1 MFRTV
6 IIALALVAPV
16 GVATAQ
22 DIAPVISPGQAAEGI
37 FHRSVAEGQA
47 RRIRE
52 GGSNATASA
61 APTAG
66 QRRACASL
74 PRFRAELGANEPRVR
89 KLEGLCAGVGL

>member
-52 GGSNATASA
+52 GRSSANA

>member
-6 IIALALVAPV
+6 ITALALVAPF

-52 GGSNATASA
+52 GRSSANA

-89 KLEGLCAGVGL
+89 KLKGLCAGVGL

>member
-1 MFRTV
+1 MLRTV
-6 IIALALVAPV
+6 IIALALVAPF

-52 GGSNATASA
+52 GRSSANA

-89 KLEGLCAGVGL
+89 KLEGLCAGAGL

>member
-52 GGSNATASA
+52 GRSSANA

-66 QRRACASL
+66 QRRACASLPL

-89 KLEGLCAGVGL
+89 KLKGLCAGVGL

>member
-52 GGSNATASA
+52 GG
-61 APTAG
+61 
-66 QRRACASL
+66 
-74 PRFRAELGANEPRVR
+74 
-89 KLEGLCAGVGL
+89 

>member
-52 GGSNATASA
+52 GGSSANA

-89 KLEGLCAGVGL
+89 KLEGLCAGAGL

>member
-6 IIALALVAPV
+6 ITALALVAPV

-52 GGSNATASA
+52 GRSSANA

-89 KLEGLCAGVGL
+89 KLEGLCAGAGL

>member
-6 IIALALVAPV
+6 ITALALVAPF

-52 GGSNATASA
+52 GRSSANA

-89 KLEGLCAGVGL
+89 KLEGLCAGAGL

>member
-52 GGSNATASA
+52 GRSSANA

-89 KLEGLCAGVGL
+89 KLKGLCAGVGL

>member
-16 GVATAQ
+16 SVATAQ

-52 GGSNATASA
+52 GRSSANA

-89 KLEGLCAGVGL
+89 KLEGLCAGAGL

>member
-52 GGSNATASA
+52 GRSSANA

-89 KLEGLCAGVGL
+89 KLEGLCAGAGL

>member
-16 GVATAQ
+16 SVATAQ

-52 GGSNATASA
+52 GRSSANA

-89 KLEGLCAGVGL
+89 K